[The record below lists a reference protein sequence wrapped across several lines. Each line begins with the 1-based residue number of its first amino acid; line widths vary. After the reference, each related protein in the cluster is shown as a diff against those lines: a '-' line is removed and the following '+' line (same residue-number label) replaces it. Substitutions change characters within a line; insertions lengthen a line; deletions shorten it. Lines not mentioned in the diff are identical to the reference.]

1 MLECSNAQIMKNRIF
16 VTNSAVLDQTL
27 SEAKNILSKVSQI
40 GMVPLEELKSVYST
54 LCKTK
59 VRMEKVK
66 VSLEVFFSLLRE
78 V

>member
-1 MLECSNAQIMKNRIF
+1 MKNRIF

-27 SEAKNILSKVSQI
+27 SEAKSILSKVSQI
-40 GMVPLEELKSVYST
+40 GSVPLEELKSVYAT

-66 VSLEVFFSLLRE
+66 ASLEVILSFLRE